1 MLYIIAVRQAANMD
15 IKVPCCQKQK
25 KQIFSYIEGTN
36 MYFCFTYFDCKK
48 TDFLFSEVQ
57 LVISSQLVVTQ
68 SELHHS
74 YPICSY
80 DTLIIALSK
89 NINQSYDTQIHILL
103 EAQPTW
109 SKVSEKHEK
118 KSFEMS
124 QLHLLSAAKSKCAKS
139 TSQWQILS
147 DSFTFNL

>member
-1 MLYIIAVRQAANMD
+1 MLS
-15 IKVPCCQKQK
+15 KQK

-57 LVISSQLVVTQ
+57 LVISSQLLVTQ

-89 NINQSYDTQIHILL
+89 NINQSYDTQFHILL
-103 EAQPTW
+103 QAQPTW
-109 SKVSEKHEK
+109 SKVSEKQGKNHFRCLSYTYSQQQSPTMQK
-118 KSFEMS
+118 PPQSRANSFRFLPHFILNVSLLPSKS
-124 QLHLLSAAKSKCAKS
+124 CG
-139 TSQWQILS
+139 
-147 DSFTFNL
+147 